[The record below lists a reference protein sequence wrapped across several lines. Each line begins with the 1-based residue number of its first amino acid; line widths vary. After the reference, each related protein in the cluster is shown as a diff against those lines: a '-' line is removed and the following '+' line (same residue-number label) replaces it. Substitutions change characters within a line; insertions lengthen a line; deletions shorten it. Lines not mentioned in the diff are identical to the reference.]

1 MLCCQGVP
9 TVEAMQQALEEL
21 GPITTTQL
29 NLLQE
34 HLDVARIGD
43 EGKKL
48 LKSRM
53 LQVSGSLGCVDQPY
67 STSPSDRALLLDGCS
82 GRCFCTHHR
91 PCSGS
96 GLGRAG
102 L

>member
-1 MLCCQGVP
+1 MWVMTACWKSVLVLCCQGVP

-53 LQVSGSLGCVDQPY
+53 LQVRL
-67 STSPSDRALLLDGCS
+67 
-82 GRCFCTHHR
+82 
-91 PCSGS
+91 
-96 GLGRAG
+96 
-102 L
+102 